1 MYIEF
6 DGHHSG
12 GSSFDMYMI
21 FGFCYKMW
29 AIPIGTRSALKKK
42 KKSQYMVSHPELYS
56 DPPIGSDWESGCDTA
71 GVCRP
76 PLRWLSQFISYDRKE
91 FNCL

>member
-1 MYIEF
+1 MYIDL

-29 AIPIGTRSALKKK
+29 AIPIGTSSALKKK
-42 KKSQYMVSHPELYS
+42 KSPNIWSRTPNSVQ
-56 DPPIGSDWESGCDTA
+56 IRQSGRTGNW
-71 GVCRP
+71 GVT
-76 PLRWLSQFISYDRKE
+76 S
-91 FNCL
+91 

>member
-1 MYIEF
+1 MYIDF

-29 AIPIGTRSALKKK
+29 AIPTGISSALKKK
-42 KKSQYMVSHPELYS
+42 KSQYIVSCPELGS
-56 DPPIGSDWESGCDTA
+56 DPSFGSDRESGCD
-71 GVCRP
+71 R
-76 PLRWLSQFISYDRKE
+76 
-91 FNCL
+91 

>member
-1 MYIEF
+1 MYINF

-29 AIPIGTRSALKKK
+29 AIPTSTSSVKK
-42 KKSQYMVSHPELYS
+42 KKSQYMVSRLGTRFGSAIRVGPG
-56 DPPIGSDWESGCDTA
+56 IG
-71 GVCRP
+71 V
-76 PLRWLSQFISYDRKE
+76 
-91 FNCL
+91 

>member
-1 MYIEF
+1 MYIDF

-29 AIPIGTRSALKKK
+29 AIPIGTSSALKKK
-42 KKSQYMVSHPELYS
+42 KS
-56 DPPIGSDWESGCDTA
+56 
-71 GVCRP
+71 
-76 PLRWLSQFISYDRKE
+76 
-91 FNCL
+91 